1 MHGGENI
8 PPTPRTHNRQL
19 KSQLEQAVKIRE
31 EEKVASE
38 TERLSHMKEIGRL
51 RHEVRQLK
59 GPKLGAG
66 AGAGTG
72 PMGSAAGSLIGGIPI
87 VGYAV
92 SSFTRLLVPYPTP
105 TTQAGVAG
113 ASVQTV

>member
-1 MHGGENI
+1 MPGGENI

-19 KSQLEQAVKIRE
+19 KSELEQAVKIRE

-59 GPKLGAG
+59 GPKP
-66 AGAGTG
+66 GAGTG

-105 TTQAGVAG
+105 ATQAGVAG